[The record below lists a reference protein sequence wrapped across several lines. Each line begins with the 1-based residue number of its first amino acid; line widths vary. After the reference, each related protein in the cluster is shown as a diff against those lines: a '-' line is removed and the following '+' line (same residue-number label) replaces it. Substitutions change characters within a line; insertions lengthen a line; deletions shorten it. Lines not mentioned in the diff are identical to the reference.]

1 MLHSMAAM
9 IEYAISMAETLQDLT
24 ILMMESLDIIQR
36 LENKNKED
44 DESQEK
50 KRLEEEQKKKKEQ
63 EEEKRRKFEEKKR
76 KLEGKKDE
84 KTKEIPKT
92 EDKEVQKN
100 DENEEETKDPLP
112 TDALRPPTPIPALTD
127 IPNFK
132 VSNTSGRTITT
143 NIKFSTD

>member
-24 ILMMESLDIIQR
+24 ILMTESLDLIQR
-36 LENKNKED
+36 WESKKKED
-44 DESQEK
+44 EDSQEK
-50 KRLEEEQKKKKEQ
+50 KRIEEEEKKKKEQ

-100 DENEEETKDPLP
+100 NEDEEETKDQLQP
-112 TDALRPPTPIPALTD
+112 DALRPPTPIPALTD

-132 VSNTSGRTITT
+132 VSSTSGRTV
-143 NIKFSTD
+143 